1 MGNELSSCVRHLPRE
16 RFFVLYGDMLRLTG
30 GNYAKTCAHRVLE
43 TKTNDRLVALMDAGV
58 QEVVDDDLWV
68 TISWQD
74 FEARAMGLYAQRSFQ
89 NVLPEMIKEGYVLG
103 CYVRLDEEGRPER
116 DEKTGKVLRFPTLG
130 QAQSGREHV
139 GPVARQYR
147 YCFDKVNAALDRL
160 YPRPPEPEPP
170 GEEDPGKSHEEQDET
185 DQEAGEADDE
195 EQEEGS
201 QQGDAAR
208 PTQEGIPGQTT
219 PSPVSS
225 IVPASAKNTRG
236 SVEGSSKIARG
247 VVAKLLAGSS
257 NFASN
262 KNLRESE
269 SDSNITEESAYA
281 VAPGGAETKDDLQN
295 ALGNDAAV
303 WSIEGILNLAA
314 IWLPA
319 LPTNRSRKQLEA
331 DREKWQQAAKRLRE
345 SSAFAGLSDEERVA
359 WLERQMRYMTDP
371 SSPCSWQKFMR
382 LNHPQAQVRLWH
394 VADNA
399 WSMCNE
405 MEKFGWWPS
414 DVRLPSGR
422 DDDGRRDRGGQ
433 AEQVEEQEAAFSAP
447 ALPHPHPQRA
457 TARVARTK
465 NEDEGVEAAEVERSE
480 SLELPVEVEPAEME
494 MEPVGMDEEEAQRV
508 LEAIKRDCPLLG
520 VRRRKSTG
528 GGYVLEVM
536 TSMEKMLLVYE
547 PEQWDVALAAQRRPL
562 SERLAALRARRAQ
575 ERMAS

>member
-1 MGNELSSCVRHLPRE
+1 MQ
-16 RFFVLYGDMLRLTG
+16 
-30 GNYAKTCAHRVLE
+30 KIQ
-43 TKTNDRLVALMDAGV
+43 GV
-58 QEVVDDDLWV
+58 
-68 TISWQD
+68 
-74 FEARAMGLYAQRSFQ
+74 
-89 NVLPEMIKEGYVLG
+89 K
-103 CYVRLDEEGRPER
+103 
-116 DEKTGKVLRFPTLG
+116 
-130 QAQSGREHV
+130 
-139 GPVARQYR
+139 
-147 YCFDKVNAALDRL
+147 
-160 YPRPPEPEPP
+160 
-170 GEEDPGKSHEEQDET
+170 
-185 DQEAGEADDE
+185 
-195 EQEEGS
+195 
-201 QQGDAAR
+201 
-208 PTQEGIPGQTT
+208 
-219 PSPVSS
+219 
-225 IVPASAKNTRG
+225 
-236 SVEGSSKIARG
+236 RG
-247 VVAKLLAGSS
+247 VVAKLLPPRSKTARPPVAKLLGGSS

-405 MEKFGWWPS
+405 MEKCNWWPS
-414 DVRLPSGR
+414 DGASGDVRLPSGR

-433 AEQVEEQEAAFSAP
+433 AEQVEEQEEYWPPEEEP
-447 ALPHPHPQRA
+447 ARE
-457 TARVARTK
+457 V
-465 NEDEGVEAAEVERSE
+465 EGAEVCISE
-480 SLELPVEVEPAEME
+480 SSEIVVEPAEPE
-494 MEPVGMDEEEAQRV
+494 LEPVGMDEEEAQRV

-562 SERLAALRARRAQ
+562 SERLAELRAKRDAERRGERRA
-575 ERMAS
+575 S